1 MNKQNASSATEVSR
15 RDFMCMAAAGSML
28 GAGALLAG
36 GAQAFADQPQG
47 AAGGGSESSVAAAPT
62 EEPLYP
68 YELPVTVTKEEQ
80 RRKKRVLIVVDYQ
93 VDFVNGGVFGEVA
106 PALAI
111 EDDLYDLIKSY
122 QDAGD
127 IVIYTKDTHP
137 ADAYAAT
144 READF
149 NPPHCV
155 PGTEGWE
162 IYGRCRELL
171 TPEKATLVM
180 KGTYGSKDLP
190 MILEA
195 MRSQGV
201 AFESIEMAGVSTT
214 CRVLHNA
221 VIVYNFFPELPV
233 IFDVRTT
240 ASYTDEKTMEQ
251 LRVLEGQGF
260 IVKW

>member
-1 MNKQNASSATEVSR
+1 MNASEQAASAGVSR
-15 RDFMCMAAAGSML
+15 RDFMCLAAAGSVL

-36 GAQAFADQPQG
+36 GAQAQAQPATEG
-47 AAGGGSESSVAAAPT
+47 AAIT

-80 RRKKRVLIVVDYQ
+80 RQKKRVLVVVDYQ
-93 VDFVNGGVFGEVA
+93 VDFVSGGVFGEVA

-111 EDDLYDLIKSY
+111 EDELYNVIRNY

-137 ADAYAAT
+137 ADAYEAT
-144 READF
+144 REATF
-149 NPPHCV
+149 NPPHCI

-162 IYGRCRELL
+162 IYGKCRELL

-190 MILEA
+190 GVLEA

-201 AFESIEMAGVSTT
+201 AFESIELVGVSTT

-221 VIVYNFFPELPV
+221 VILYNWFPELP
-233 IFDVRTT
+233 IIMDARTT
-240 ASYTDEKTMEQ
+240 ASYTDEKTVEQ
-251 LRVLEGQGF
+251 LKVLEGQGF

>member
-1 MNKQNASSATEVSR
+1 MEHEGSMRRAGVSR
-15 RDFMCMAAAGSML
+15 RDFMCMAAAGSVL
-28 GAGALLAG
+28 GAGAVLAG
-36 GAQAFADQPQG
+36 GAQAFADPSKGAGEG
-47 AAGGGSESSVAAAPT
+47 AAAAAVA

-68 YELPVTVTKEEQ
+68 YELPVTVTKQEQ
-80 RRKKRVLIVVDYQ
+80 REKKRVLVVVDYQ

-111 EDDLYDLIKSY
+111 EDALYDQIKQY

-127 IVIYTKDTHP
+127 IVVYTKDTHP
-137 ADAYAAT
+137 ADAYERT
-144 READF
+144 REATF
-149 NPPHCV
+149 NPPHCI

-162 IYGRCRELL
+162 IYGKCRELL

-190 MILEA
+190 AILEA

-201 AFESIEMAGVSTT
+201 AFESIEIAGVSTT

-221 VIVYNFFPELPV
+221 VILYNWFPELPIV
-233 IFDVRTT
+233 VDSRTT
-240 ASYTDEKTMEQ
+240 ASYTDEKTLEQ